1 MADILK
7 IQFVDIKDRND
18 TAVQTIKSEIARLG
32 SLKNPSQWELEELNR
47 LKRVDAGVA
56 GMRDTLFVTTRYAL
70 GLRGSG
76 LVPITL
82 DMDDATG
89 VLDVHAGGAR
99 REKADLARVSL
110 ILGLLDL
117 WHTPLPRLDVDG
129 RTNVVEPIT
138 TDNNYSL
145 FGENL
150 FKAVGKVNARTPLA
164 LKIITLIADAVE
176 IDGTKAA
183 PMVAALDYAR
193 VFENM
198 VEQGVSADDRNL
210 KPKVEDSLGQV
221 QETGEER
228 PIHETEISLP
238 DLEATADVQVIKDN
252 VSLFGAM
259 VFASMLDEL
268 RAFQVVDQLVESAR
282 RGELSL
288 IRGDA
293 GTQLYQYW
301 RQAPNRMSDIERQ
314 TFYAMTLGIP
324 TGQPGISVNTEF
336 QDLWLRFVSSVSS
349 LVRESRVDQLL
360 RSALPFAINQ
370 QRVKKS
376 ARDLVSNMSLFG
388 YGMAYYAA
396 VDLQKQINEMIR
408 LLDDKEL
415 RSAFGARD
423 MWGVIDQV
431 AQTELGGARNSSKYR
446 TLATCG
452 AIITKWLAENLSR
465 LRDPTL
471 PIVDLNIVNNP
482 PGRPSGQTAT
492 SNPTDYDLVNACELW
507 LADSAVDEDRIE
519 QFAQPRESPQQPS
532 RPIAIPSVARDL
544 LEGAGLGLEMGFG
557 NGTGRARNGRAA
569 AGYRGY

>member
-129 RTNVVEPIT
+129 RTNVIEPIT

>member
-164 LKIITLIADAVE
+164 LKIVTLIADAVE

>member
-164 LKIITLIADAVE
+164 LKIVTLIADAVE

-471 PIVDLNIVNNP
+471 PIVDLNVVNNP

-557 NGTGRARNGRAA
+557 NGAGRARNGRAA